1 MLNGYQNMVVQ
12 SDIKPEKQNRERKP
26 PKKITP
32 TYLHNAGMAYL
43 ERFPASS
50 GHFRSILMRKV
61 DKSCRHHKEQD
72 RDACAAMVDDLI
84 TKFLSM
90 GLLNDDAYVKGMV
103 TSYRRRGLSGNA
115 IKAKLG
121 AKRLSSDV
129 IDQALNNHTDEG
141 GGDDLEAAV
150 LLTRRKKLGPF
161 RSPSKEANRD
171 KELATL
177 ARTGFSYDTASK
189 ALSMDLDEAEDIIRS
204 IL

>member
-1 MLNGYQNMVVQ
+1 MVVQ